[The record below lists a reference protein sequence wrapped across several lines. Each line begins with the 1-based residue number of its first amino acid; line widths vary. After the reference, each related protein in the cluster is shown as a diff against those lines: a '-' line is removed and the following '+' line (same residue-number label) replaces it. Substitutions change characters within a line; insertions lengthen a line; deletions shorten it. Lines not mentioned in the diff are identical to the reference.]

1 MNRQV
6 LLLRGIIEN
15 KNITQRGLVKTTG
28 LALGSV
34 NKLIRKSIEEG
45 LIEAGEKL
53 AQHRSDSY
61 RLTEKGMSFM
71 KPYRVD
77 AAVIM
82 AAGFGSRFVPLSF
95 ETPKG
100 LLKVFDEPMVERQIK
115 QLHEA
120 GISDITVIVGY
131 MKEKFEYLTDK
142 YGCRLIYNPDFETK
156 NNISSIYY
164 ARQALKGKNAYIL
177 SSDNWIRENMYHGF
191 EGGAWYSAVHF
202 EGETS
207 EWVLVTDKKGR
218 ITDTYPGGRDC
229 NCMMGPAYFSRDF
242 SDSFLPVLERYYK
255 MPGSSDYY
263 WENVLMDMLNGTAYK
278 RLNAFYGRIP
288 ELELCSKL
296 EMSINLQPKDNVYEF
311 ENLEELRLFD
321 KKYVNDS
328 GSEAMQLVSRVLKV
342 PESEIQNIRRLKAGM
357 TNNSWLF
364 TVNEESYICRIPG
377 KGTEKLPTRQYI
389 VLTRA

>member
-15 KNITQRGLVKTTG
+15 NNITQRGLVKTTG

-142 YGCRLIYNPDFETK
+142 YDCRLIYNPDFETK
-156 NNISSIYY
+156 NNISY
-164 ARQALKGKNAYIL
+164 RL
-177 SSDNWIRENMYHGF
+177 S
-191 EGGAWYSAVHF
+191 
-202 EGETS
+202 
-207 EWVLVTDKKGR
+207 
-218 ITDTYPGGRDC
+218 
-229 NCMMGPAYFSRDF
+229 
-242 SDSFLPVLERYYK
+242 
-255 MPGSSDYY
+255 
-263 WENVLMDMLNGTAYK
+263 
-278 RLNAFYGRIP
+278 
-288 ELELCSKL
+288 
-296 EMSINLQPKDNVYEF
+296 
-311 ENLEELRLFD
+311 
-321 KKYVNDS
+321 
-328 GSEAMQLVSRVLKV
+328 
-342 PESEIQNIRRLKAGM
+342 
-357 TNNSWLF
+357 
-364 TVNEESYICRIPG
+364 
-377 KGTEKLPTRQYI
+377 
-389 VLTRA
+389 